1 MKSVLMIEDD
11 PVVGDLV
18 TSLLSREGGFQVT
31 CTRDGIS
38 GLAQFRRQTP
48 DILILD
54 LGLPHLSGLEILK
67 KIRDDQQTG
76 ATPILVLTA
85 RNEEPDLVIALE
97 LGADDYVAKPVRP
110 RELVARVRA
119 LLRRTQR
126 VPHNAKPVTEGDLFL
141 DPESL
146 EATFRGQKLS
156 LSALEFRLLHFLASN
171 PGKVYPRER
180 LLGEAWGKDRFVTER
195 SVDTYMW
202 RLRKKLQAA
211 GGGEDIPLKTFRGGG
226 YGFSFDKSLTQA

>member
-1 MKSVLMIEDD
+1 MPLRHFCCSAGRQDAVRMTRNGGKTMKSVLMIEDD

-18 TSLLSREGGFQVT
+18 TSLLSREGGFQVI

-76 ATPILVLTA
+76 ATPILVLAA
-85 RNEEPDLVIALE
+85 RNEGPELRIARE
-97 LGADDYVAKPVRP
+97 LGADDYVAKPVRA

-141 DPESL
+141 DPEIGR
-146 EATFRGQKLS
+146 A
-156 LSALEFRLLHFLASN
+156 H
-171 PGKVYPRER
+171 V
-180 LLGEAWGKDRFVTER
+180 
-195 SVDTYMW
+195 
-202 RLRKKLQAA
+202 
-211 GGGEDIPLKTFRGGG
+211 
-226 YGFSFDKSLTQA
+226 

>member
-18 TSLLSREGGFQVT
+18 TSLLSREGGFQVI

-226 YGFSFDKSLTQA
+226 YAFSFDKSLTQA